1 MDRNYEIIELPKENW
16 KGVAIPLVTKSDSFY
31 DLIIEPM
38 DCSGCK
44 ISLIR
49 KRAEKEIVH
58 TPEEYDFPDSL
69 YQEHWEKAEAYGIV
83 VIVGICWLV

>member
-1 MDRNYEIIELPKENW
+1 MDRKYEIIELPRENW

-38 DCSGCK
+38 DCSGCR

-49 KRAEKEIVH
+49 KKAEKEIVH

-69 YQEHWEKAEAYGIV
+69 YQEQIGRAHV
-83 VIVGICWLV
+83 

>member
-44 ISLIR
+44 I
-49 KRAEKEIVH
+49 
-58 TPEEYDFPDSL
+58 
-69 YQEHWEKAEAYGIV
+69 
-83 VIVGICWLV
+83 

>member
-1 MDRNYEIIELPKENW
+1 MDRKYEIIELPRENW

-38 DCSGCK
+38 DCSGCS

-49 KRAEKEIVH
+49 K
-58 TPEEYDFPDSL
+58 
-69 YQEHWEKAEAYGIV
+69 KA
-83 VIVGICWLV
+83 